1 MIIYIYIYIRILS
14 ILTHTHGEREECFLK
29 KFIVVYIQKDLTLGH
44 TVQTL
49 NMIIYLVPLVHE
61 SNLSRFLKSFFFF
74 FLNPVTTTQV
84 RYN

>member
-1 MIIYIYIYIRILS
+1 MVVLDCTQRDYIYIYIYIRILS
-14 ILTHTHGEREECFLK
+14 ILTHTHGEREECFFK
-29 KFIVVYIQKDLTLGH
+29 KFTVVYIQKDLTLGH

-74 FLNPVTTTQV
+74 FF
-84 RYN
+84 